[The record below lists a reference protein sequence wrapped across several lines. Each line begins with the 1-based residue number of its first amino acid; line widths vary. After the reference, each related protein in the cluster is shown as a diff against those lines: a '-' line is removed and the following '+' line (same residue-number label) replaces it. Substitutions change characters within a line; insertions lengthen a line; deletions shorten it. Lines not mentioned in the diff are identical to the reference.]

1 MKWHKTSPWGNYLDP
16 TQNYK
21 ENGLKHRSLITEA
34 RRICYLGKHVGSKKL
49 STILGHIKG
58 VHYSK
63 RKESNAVPNER
74 QGSDNN
80 VSQPLG

>member
-21 ENGLKHRSLITEA
+21 EDGLRHRSLITEA

-49 STILGHIKG
+49 STIIGHIKG
-58 VHYSK
+58 VHYTQRKNNAVLNK
-63 RKESNAVPNER
+63 RK
-74 QGSDNN
+74 GLDNY
-80 VSQPLG
+80 VSQSLG